1 MSKEEL
7 EDELL
12 SAFGDGWYEGFLKA
26 KSLSDKGEELDEYDP
41 LLMSEDEEQIAK
53 VGVRNKELL
62 SRIKKLEANLLT
74 VRAERDIYRCQSE
87 SLQEHLNE
95 LHR

>member
-7 EDELL
+7 EGELL

-26 KSLSDKGEELDEYDP
+26 KYLSEKGEDLDEYDP
-41 LLMSEDEEQIAK
+41 LLMSEDEELIAK

-62 SRIKKLEANLLT
+62 SRINKLEANLRT

-87 SLQEHLNE
+87 ALQEHLDE

>member
-1 MSKEEL
+1 MKREEL
-7 EDELL
+7 EEQLN

-26 KSLSDKGEELDEYDP
+26 KYLSEKGEDLDDYDA
-41 LLMSEDEEQIAK
+41 LSMSEDEEQIAK

-62 SRIKKLEANLLT
+62 SRIDKLEASLLT

-87 SLQEHLNE
+87 ALQEHLDE